1 MVNEINP
8 FDDALQYNSKVY
20 ADYYRNPLLK
30 LRYDLLY
37 RANRIAWLLHASGVV
52 LSAPGFRVFEYGFGA
67 GHLLHA
73 VASASA
79 VVGMESSPSAVARA
93 TAEKPQSHPG
103 WHISQWSDAT
113 SIPLESESF
122 DLVTA
127 SHVLEHLPDDQA
139 AIMEWTRLIRPG
151 GFLLIIL
158 PSNEVL
164 FKGSKHLRTY
174 DIRDFSGRLEG
185 LGLEKIVVDEHQRF
199 DRFLKHRY
207 LVLAARKSVIA
218 KILIGVP
225 KVMFFLPAQL
235 LSWKIL
241 AGLDATLNALGVK
254 SSSIVYLY
262 RKPLKGCEM
271 LT

>member
-1 MVNEINP
+1 MVNEVNP
-8 FDDALQYNSKVY
+8 SDDALQYNSKVY

-37 RANRIAWLLHASGVV
+37 RAKRVAWLLDSAGVV
-52 LSAPGFRVFEYGFGA
+52 LNAAGFRAFEYGFGA
-67 GHLLHA
+67 GHLLRV

-79 VVGMESSPSAVARA
+79 VVGMEYSPSAVARA
-93 TAEKPQSHPG
+93 VAEKPPGHPG
-103 WHISQWSDAT
+103 WHISQWSEAT
-113 SIPLESESF
+113 GIPLESESF

-127 SHVLEHLPDDQA
+127 SHVLEHLPDDQGA
-139 AIMEWTRLIRPG
+139 LVEWTRLIRPG

-164 FKGSKHLRTY
+164 FRGSKHLRTY
-174 DIRDFSGRLEG
+174 DKRDFCQRLAG
-185 LGLEKIVVDEHQRF
+185 LGLEKVTVDEHQYF

-207 LVLAARKSVIA
+207 LVLAARKNLIA
-218 KILIGVP
+218 KILIDLP
-225 KVMFFLPAQL
+225 KVLLFLPAQL

-241 AGLDATLNALGVK
+241 ASLDAILNALGVK

-262 RKPLKGCEM
+262 RKPS
-271 LT
+271 